1 MTVKD
6 KCVALVDSLKT
17 HVVERDEEIEVLF
30 MAILAKLNI
39 LFLGSPGVA
48 KTMMA
53 LLFTDSIFGATI
65 FTKLINKFTVPEDIL
80 GPLKISLLKQDIY
93 ERNIEN
99 TLLTAHFAFMD
110 EIFKG
115 NIGILN
121 TFLDIMLEKTYVNG
135 THKISLP
142 LLSMI
147 GASNEIPEEGDGL
160 AAMYDR
166 FIVKLTVKPIVE
178 DENFIKMLKLIKV
191 TPEATL
197 SLDEIHQAQT
207 EVENIPIK
215 EDVYFTLTKI
225 RTRLIQEGMCPSD
238 RTFKLSLNFLKARAY
253 LLGKNEVI
261 EEDLECLKHTLW
273 TDPDKFRQVNS
284 IILELCNPLMNT
296 IYSLLDEAKEL
307 YSSATVKS
315 KTVKKDDTD
324 PHIFDIASKLNGIKD
339 ELVKYAKIM
348 KDQGQSLKKI
358 MKVQEQV
365 DEMTRTLLE
374 NAIKNQGFFGNATA
388 KQK

>member
-1 MTVKD
+1 
-6 KCVALVDSLKT
+6 
-17 HVVERDEEIEVLF
+17 
-30 MAILAKLNI
+30 
-39 LFLGSPGVA
+39 
-48 KTMMA
+48 
-53 LLFTDSIFGATI
+53 
-65 FTKLINKFTVPEDIL
+65 
-80 GPLKISLLKQDIY
+80 
-93 ERNIEN
+93 
-99 TLLTAHFAFMD
+99 
-110 EIFKG
+110 
-115 NIGILN
+115 
-121 TFLDIMLEKTYVNG
+121 
-135 THKISLP
+135 
-142 LLSMI
+142 
-147 GASNEIPEEGDGL
+147 
-160 AAMYDR
+160 
-166 FIVKLTVKPIVE
+166 
-178 DENFIKMLKLIKV
+178 
-191 TPEATL
+191 
-197 SLDEIHQAQT
+197 
-207 EVENIPIK
+207 
-215 EDVYFTLTKI
+215 
-225 RTRLIQEGMCPSD
+225 MCPSD